1 MFAVEGGAGCGKTHE
16 LMAALSRVLERAPLA
31 PGQRVL
37 ALTFMQGAKHRLHER
52 LRGLQGLAGRA
63 ECATIDSFAWRLV
76 RRWRGLLTM
85 LGVGA
90 IHEEDYDAQCAAAG
104 VLLERPEVASWVAA
118 SFPIVLVDE
127 AQDLKPERL
136 RMVAALSD
144 TVEMLVAADE
154 FQCLDA
160 NLRPNP
166 FVRWLRGATEPL
178 VLDRVRR
185 TRVPG
190 LLDAAAALRAG
201 RAPRSQGTFKI
212 IASRGDNQAP
222 SFVSNAIGWG
232 RPPGG
237 TVALITPSRA
247 GPFAAH
253 VVRRVAE
260 RASGRGCGPYPVR
273 WERSDDEDAERFLA
287 TFVLAGTVSMTDA
300 IAAIDAADTS
310 GPMRAARQWV
320 LLQSRARGQAAFTRD
335 EIAAVVR
342 REVKMRRR
350 RHAGAEHRMAAMT
363 VHQAKNREFDGVV
376 VLWPYQLGGDD
387 EHRRRLLYN
396 AVTRA
401 RNWCT
406 VVVQNEDLLAT
417 APFA

>member
-16 LMAALSRVLERAPLA
+16 LMAALGRALERAPLA

-52 LRGLQGLAGRA
+52 LRGLPGLAGRT
-63 ECATIDSFAWRLV
+63 ESATIDSFAWRLV
-76 RRWRGLLTM
+76 RRWRGLLTV
-85 LGVGA
+85 LGVGM
-90 IHEEDYDAQCAAAG
+90 IGEEDYDAQCAAAG
-104 VLLERPEVASWVAA
+104 TLLECPEVAAWVAG
-118 SFPIVLVDE
+118 SFPVVLVDE

-136 RMVAALSD
+136 RIVVALSD
-144 TVEMLVAADE
+144 AVEMLIAADE
-154 FQCLDA
+154 FQCLDV

-166 FVRWLRGATEPL
+166 FVGWLRGATEPL
-178 VLDRVRR
+178 VLERVHR

-190 LLDAAAALRAG
+190 LLDAATALRAG
-201 RAPRSQGTFKI
+201 RAPRSQGSFRI
-212 IASRGDNQAP
+212 MSSRGDNMAP
-222 SFVSNAIGWG
+222 SLVSNAIGWS
-232 RPPGG
+232 RPQGG
-237 TVALITPSRA
+237 SVALITPSRA
-247 GPFAAH
+247 GQFAAH

-260 RASGRGCGPYPVR
+260 RASGRGCGPYPVQ
-273 WERSDDEDAERFLA
+273 WERSDGEDAEQFLA
-287 TFVLAGTVSMTDA
+287 TFALGGEATVVETL
-300 IAAIDAADTS
+300 AAIDATDKSA
-310 GPMRAARQWV
+310 PMRAARHWV
-320 LLQSRARGQAAFTRD
+320 LLQARARGQTRFTRD

-350 RHAGAEHRMAAMT
+350 RHAGAEYRMAAMT

-376 VLWPYQLGGDD
+376 VLWPYQVGGDD

-406 VVVQNEDLLAT
+406 VVVQNENLLAA